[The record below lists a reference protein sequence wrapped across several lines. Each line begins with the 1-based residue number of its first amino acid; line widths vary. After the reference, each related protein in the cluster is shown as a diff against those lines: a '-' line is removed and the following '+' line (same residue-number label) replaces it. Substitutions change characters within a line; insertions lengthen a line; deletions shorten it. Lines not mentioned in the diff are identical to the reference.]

1 MVRLRSTLL
10 AASLL
15 ALAGPAWANNPPPD
29 PLDAERRGGNAI
41 DNAAGKTAQPARP
54 PGYYEVM
61 GDFWAQFL
69 GQGADAA
76 VGSMLWM
83 TSPEELPP
91 TSSADLYIKPID
103 GPAESVLDQ
112 IDESQAGLV
121 LVGTP
126 GSAQE
131 SGAPQ
136 ERNPRLRRDRRRR
149 RAFSTISTPRP
160 RRRARLLTLI
170 PPSKRSTRRRRRRL
184 SKQRASSRRRG
195 LTVSPAAPHT
205 SLGTQDMRVTWPKT
219 WHLAQS
225 SNASMKPR
233 WSQACGPT

>member
-131 SGAPQ
+131 SGAATATQSAPA
-136 ERNPRLRRDRRRR
+136 EGPPPEESILDYID
-149 RAFSTISTPRP
+149 AAP
-160 RRRARLLTLI
+160 A
-170 PPSKRSTRRRRRRL
+170 PPSPSVNPDST
-184 SKQRASSRRRG
+184 KQA
-195 LTVSPAAPHT
+195 VNQAKAPQIVEAK
-205 SLGTQDMRVTWPKT
+205 GQ
-219 WHLAQS
+219 
-225 SNASMKPR
+225 
-233 WSQACGPT
+233 